1 MDSCFKYFVG
11 LMFFTLVGCESWDL
25 PVQYQCNVTGEFFR
39 YRDAKRISKVGDQ
52 SVSLELKVYRYRLLA
67 LVSHADEIDEFQNQK
82 INLDQNISNDV
93 EFFYKLEFDEP
104 TTHQRTVSS
113 LVLNKVSGDLRLFHH
128 RWVPPAAWEDSDM
141 YLLKGECRK

>member
-1 MDSCFKYFVG
+1 M
-11 LMFFTLVGCESWDL
+11 LFTLVGCESWDP

-39 YRDAKRISKVGDQ
+39 YREAKRTSKVGDQ
-52 SVSLELKVYRYRLLA
+52 SVSLELSVYRYRSVA
-67 LVSHADEIDEFQNQK
+67 VVSHADEIDEFQNQK

-93 EFFYKLEFDEP
+93 ESFYKLEFDEP

-113 LVLNKVSGDLRLFHH
+113 LVLNRVSGEVRIFHH
-128 RWVPPAAWEDSDM
+128 RWMPPGAWEDSDM